1 MIRIKY
7 ITLVKPS
14 RNHINRDLSDI
25 LQQRLSDSDSMQVV
39 DTSPE
44 LVHIVG
50 TWTRGSV
57 NAIKKIKAKKLPV
70 IFTSIEGLSPLVDM
84 NGDRTRSIAKMAVIR
99 NICSKCDIIHVCGP
113 IEDSV
118 LKSVAKKARTTIIAN
133 STFTSL
139 TNETAMTDL
148 FANTYESIY
157 AANTSQINDGIKA
170 KVKAAT
176 DNKTI
181 ADICTHLL
189 YLRSRYIMGC
199 IKQEFL
205 DETSRLLVASDYDEN
220 EMARV
225 LTTLGITK
233 FSAYSMTLLEQ
244 KSQLTE
250 GFMPIASAEGRI
262 ADRMLNMTVQ

>member
-7 ITLVKPS
+7 ITLGNPS
-14 RNHINRDLSDI
+14 QNHINRDLSDI
-25 LQQRLSDSDSMQVV
+25 LRQRLSDSDSMQIV

-44 LVHIVG
+44 LVHIIG
-50 TWTRGSV
+50 TWTRGSASV
-57 NAIKKIKAKKLPV
+57 IKKIKAKKLPV
-70 IFTSIEGLSPLVDM
+70 VFTSIEGLAPLVNM
-84 NGDRTRSIAKMAVIR
+84 NGDRTRHTAKVAVIR
-99 NICSKCDIIHVCGP
+99 KICSECDIIHVCGP

-139 TNETAMTDL
+139 TDETAMTDL
-148 FANTYESIY
+148 FANTYVNTY
-157 AANTSQINDGIKA
+157 TANISLINDSIKA

-176 DNKTI
+176 DNETI
-181 ADICTHLL
+181 ADICTRLL
-189 YLRSRYIMGC
+189 YLKSRYIMGC

-225 LTTLGITK
+225 LTTLGISK

-250 GFMPIASAEGRI
+250 GFMPIASADGRI
-262 ADRMLNMTVQ
+262 ADRMQNMTVQ